1 MMDVPMMAF
10 LLSGFALYFKYVD
23 GTARALPGATMCF
36 ALAVGTG
43 YTALVPLSC
52 LFLSLLAARR
62 PRKEVLSI
70 LAALVPLMVWLAAM
84 TVHFGRFPL
93 VDTAWYFVTKG
104 SIVWNVAALFT
115 FSGGVIVFPLAASR
129 RIAYPAAA
137 FLAMALSSLFW
148 PALATPLWFAILVAS
163 GVALLALFL
172 TSARKLIISERNS
185 GEAFLLLWA
194 PATMAFFIL
203 IGDMIN
209 ARYLLLAAPAL
220 LLIAFREASRKRLMS
235 ILIPTGL
242 LSIAV
247 AYADTEFVNANR
259 EFVDQEIA
267 PLQNQGLTVF
277 GGAESGLRFY
287 LEQRGI
293 RSLNSGDTGIEA
305 GSLIVRHSGFPFR
318 YGLSPNLEG
327 RLAVRRRFTLQ
338 IAFPVRTFNA
348 ASRAGFHDSRIGLAP
363 FTFTGEGLDG
373 VEIAEVCS
381 RPIDTLPG
389 HSCLEKL
396 P

>member
-1 MMDVPMMAF
+1 
-10 LLSGFALYFKYVD
+10 
-23 GTARALPGATMCF
+23 
-36 ALAVGTG
+36 
-43 YTALVPLSC
+43 
-52 LFLSLLAARR
+52 
-62 PRKEVLSI
+62 
-70 LAALVPLMVWLAAM
+70 
-84 TVHFGRFPL
+84 
-93 VDTAWYFVTKG
+93 
-104 SIVWNVAALFT
+104 
-115 FSGGVIVFPLAASR
+115 
-129 RIAYPAAA
+129 
-137 FLAMALSSLFW
+137 MALSSLFW